1 MNTQTVSFEYKGI
14 AEGKYTEGIIE
25 ALDKDE
31 ASFKLREKKVIIT
44 SMTLVKG
51 QRIKK
56 LKKAGQGEG
65 FLGNLFIGKVKTAD
79 LSLFSKKIST
89 MIRAGLPI
97 LDSFKMVEEQTE
109 NKRLKLIIHQ
119 ITKDLEA
126 GTSLSKCFAKNPAV
140 FDKIYVNMIKAGEA
154 SGKLDIFLT
163 KLTEI
168 LERREDIRRKI
179 KSASFY
185 PKILFFVAG
194 GITVF
199 MLLKVVP
206 IFEEMYG
213 GMGVPLPG
221 LTKMIISASNFVQ
234 SKAGVMSFVILGLAY
249 YLFGFANKRFPKF
262 KRRIDKLSFK
272 LPIFGNLIAQ
282 SIYARIALIMS
293 NLVAAGVSVI
303 ETLEIVK
310 ETNDNLIVSDAI
322 ENVKRGIF
330 SGVDLSKLFLKEP
343 VFPAQFGQLIAV
355 GEKTGNLEEMFTSIA
370 NYYQEEF
377 DNAVQTLSTAIE
389 PIMIVL
395 IGTLIGFLLLAMYM
409 PIFNAGSVVGG

>member
-1 MNTQTVSFEYKGI
+1 MNAQTVSFEYKGI
-14 AEGKYTEGIIE
+14 AEGKYTEGVVE

-44 SMTLVKG
+44 SINIVKG
-51 QRIKK
+51 QKIKK
-56 LKKAGQGEG
+56 AKKAGQGAG
-65 FLGNLFIGKVKTAD
+65 FLGGLFIGKVKTSD
-79 LSLFSKKIST
+79 LTLFSKKIST
-89 MIRAGLPI
+89 MVKAGLPI

-109 NKRLKLIIHQ
+109 NKRLKLIINQ
-119 ITKDLEA
+119 IAKDLEA
-126 GTSLSKCFAKNPAV
+126 GTSLSKCFAKNPDV
-140 FDKIYVNMIKAGEA
+140 FDKIFVNMIKAGEA
-154 SGKLDIFLT
+154 SGKLDIFLM

-221 LTKMIISASNFVQ
+221 LTKMIISASNFV
-234 SKAGVMSFVILGLAY
+234 SSMAGLMTFVIFGLAY
-249 YLFGFANKRFPKF
+249 YLFGYANKRFPKF

-282 SIYARIALIMS
+282 SIYARVALIMS

-310 ETNDNLIVSDAI
+310 ETNDNLIISDAI
-322 ENVKRGIF
+322 ENVKRGVF
-330 SGVDLSKLFLKEP
+330 SGIDLSKLFLKE
-343 VFPAQFGQLIAV
+343 VAFPPQFGQLIAV
-355 GEKTGNLEEMFTSIA
+355 GEKTGNLEEMFISIA

-377 DNAVQTLSTAIE
+377 DNAVKTLSTAIE

>member
-51 QRIKK
+51 QKIKK
-56 LKKAGQGEG
+56 PKKAGQGEG

-89 MIRAGLPI
+89 MIKAGLPI
-97 LDSFKMVEEQTE
+97 LDSFKMVAEQTE
-109 NKRLKLIIHQ
+109 NKRLKLIINQ

-234 SKAGVMSFVILGLAY
+234 SMAGVMSFVILGLAY

-262 KRRIDKLSFK
+262 KRIIDKLSFK

-282 SIYARIALIMS
+282 SIFARIALIMS
-293 NLVAAGVSVI
+293 NLVAAGVSII

-322 ENVKRGIF
+322 ENVKRGVF
-330 SGVDLSKLFLKEP
+330 SGIDLSKLFLKEP
-343 VFPAQFGQLIAV
+343 VFPPQFGQLIAV
-355 GEKTGNLEEMFTSIA
+355 GEKTGNLEEMFISIA

>member
-51 QRIKK
+51 QKIKK
-56 LKKAGQGEG
+56 PKKAGQGEG

-89 MIRAGLPI
+89 MVKAGLPI

-109 NKRLKLIIHQ
+109 NKRLKLIINQ
-119 ITKDLEA
+119 ISKDLEA

-377 DNAVQTLSTAIE
+377 DNAVETLSTAIE

>member
-1 MNTQTVSFEYKGI
+1 MNAQTVSFEYKGI
-14 AEGKYTEGIIE
+14 AEGKYTEGVVE

-44 SMTLVKG
+44 SINPVKG
-51 QRIKK
+51 QRIQK
-56 LKKAGQGEG
+56 LKKTGKGEG
-65 FLGNLFIGKVKTAD
+65 LLGNLFKGKVKTAD

-89 MIRAGLPI
+89 MVKAGLPI

-109 NKRLKLIIHQ
+109 NKRLKLIINQ

-126 GTSLSKCFAKNPAV
+126 GTSLSKCFSKNPDV
-140 FDKIYVNMIKAGEA
+140 FDKIFVNMIKAGEA
-154 SGKLDIFLT
+154 SGKLDIFLL

-234 SKAGVMSFVILGLAY
+234 SMAGLMSLVIFGLAY

-262 KRRIDKLSFK
+262 KRRIDKFSFK
-272 LPIFGNLIAQ
+272 LPIFGNLISQ
-282 SIYARIALIMS
+282 SIYARTALIMS
-293 NLVAAGVSVI
+293 NLVSAGVSVI

-310 ETNDNLIVSDAI
+310 ETNTNLIISDAI
-322 ENVKRGIF
+322 ENVKRGVF
-330 SGVDLSKLFLKEP
+330 SGMDLSKLFLKESA
-343 VFPAQFGQLIAV
+343 FPPQFGQLIAV
-355 GEKTGNLEEMFTSIA
+355 GEKTGNLEEMFSSIA

-377 DNAVQTLSTAIE
+377 DNAVKTLSTAIE
-389 PIMIVL
+389 PIMIVV
-395 IGTLIGFLLLAMYM
+395 IGALIGFLLLAMYM

>member
-1 MNTQTVSFEYKGI
+1 MNAQTATFEYKGI
-14 AEGKYTEGIIE
+14 AEGKYTEGVVE

-44 SMTLVKG
+44 SINPVKG
-51 QRIKK
+51 QRIQKQ
-56 LKKAGQGEG
+56 KKAGKGEG
-65 FLGNLFIGKVKTAD
+65 FLGNLFKGKVKTAD

-89 MIRAGLPI
+89 MVKAGLPI

-109 NKRLKLIIHQ
+109 NKRLKLIINQ

-126 GTSLSKCFAKNPAV
+126 GTSLSKCFSKNPDV
-140 FDKIYVNMIKAGEA
+140 FDKIFVNMIKAGEA
-154 SGKLDIFLT
+154 SGKLDIFLM

-234 SKAGVMSFVILGLAY
+234 SMAGLMSLVIFGLAY

-272 LPIFGNLIAQ
+272 LPIFGNLISQ
-282 SIYARIALIMS
+282 SIYARTALIMS
-293 NLVAAGVSVI
+293 NLVSAGVSVI

-310 ETNDNLIVSDAI
+310 ETNTNLIISDAI
-322 ENVKRGIF
+322 ENVKRGVF
-330 SGVDLSKLFLKEP
+330 SGMDLSKLFLKESA
-343 VFPAQFGQLIAV
+343 FPPQFGQLIAV
-355 GEKTGNLEEMFTSIA
+355 GEKTGNLEEMFSSIA

-377 DNAVQTLSTAIE
+377 DNAVKTLSTAIE

>member
-1 MNTQTVSFEYKGI
+1 MNAQTVSFEYKGI
-14 AEGKYTEGIIE
+14 AEGKYTEGVVE

-44 SMTLVKG
+44 SINIVKG
-51 QRIKK
+51 QKIKK
-56 LKKAGQGEG
+56 AKKAGQGAG
-65 FLGNLFIGKVKTAD
+65 FLGGLFIGKVKTSD
-79 LSLFSKKIST
+79 LTLFSKKIST
-89 MIRAGLPI
+89 MVKAGLPI

-109 NKRLKLIIHQ
+109 NKRLKLIINQ
-119 ITKDLEA
+119 IAKDLEA
-126 GTSLSKCFAKNPAV
+126 GTSLSKCFAKNPDV
-140 FDKIYVNMIKAGEA
+140 FDKIFVNMIKAGEA
-154 SGKLDIFLT
+154 SGKLDIFLM

-221 LTKMIISASNFVQ
+221 LTKMIISASNFV
-234 SKAGVMSFVILGLAY
+234 SSMAGLMSFVILGLAY
-249 YLFGFANKRFPKF
+249 YLFGYARKRFPQF

-282 SIYARIALIMS
+282 SIYARVALIMS

-322 ENVKRGIF
+322 ENVKRGVF
-330 SGVDLSKLFLKEP
+330 SGIDLSKLFLKE
-343 VFPAQFGQLIAV
+343 VAFPPQFGQLIAV
-355 GEKTGNLEEMFTSIA
+355 GEKTGNLEEMFISIA

-377 DNAVQTLSTAIE
+377 DNAVKTLSTAIE

>member
-14 AEGKYTEGIIE
+14 AEGKYTEGVVE

-44 SMTLVKG
+44 SINIVKG
-51 QRIKK
+51 QKIKK
-56 LKKAGQGEG
+56 AKKAGQGAG
-65 FLGNLFIGKVKTAD
+65 FLGGLFIGKVKTSD
-79 LSLFSKKIST
+79 LTLFSKKIST
-89 MIRAGLPI
+89 MVKAGLPI

-109 NKRLKLIIHQ
+109 NKRLKLIINQ
-119 ITKDLEA
+119 ISKDLEA
-126 GTSLSKCFAKNPAV
+126 GTSLSKCFAKNPDV
-140 FDKIYVNMIKAGEA
+140 FDKIFVNMIKAGEA
-154 SGKLDIFLT
+154 SGKLDIFLM

-221 LTKMIISASNFVQ
+221 LTKMIISASNFV
-234 SKAGVMSFVILGLAY
+234 SSMAGLMSFVVLGLAY
-249 YLFGFANKRFPKF
+249 YLFGYANKRFPQF
-262 KRRIDKLSFK
+262 KRRVDKLSFK

-282 SIYARIALIMS
+282 SIYARVALIMS

-310 ETNDNLIVSDAI
+310 ETNDNLIISDAI
-322 ENVKRGIF
+322 ENVKRGVF
-330 SGVDLSKLFLKEP
+330 SGIDLSKLFLKE
-343 VFPAQFGQLIAV
+343 VAFPPQFGQLIAV
-355 GEKTGNLEEMFTSIA
+355 GEKTGNLEEMFISIA

-377 DNAVQTLSTAIE
+377 DNAVKTLSTAIE

>member
-51 QRIKK
+51 QKIKK
-56 LKKAGQGEG
+56 PKKAGQGEG

-97 LDSFKMVEEQTE
+97 LDSFKMVEDQTE
-109 NKRLKLIIHQ
+109 NKRLKLIINQ
-119 ITKDLEA
+119 ISKDLEA

-234 SKAGVMSFVILGLAY
+234 SMAGVMSFVILGLAY

-322 ENVKRGIF
+322 ENVKRGVF
-330 SGVDLSKLFLKEP
+330 SGIDLSKLFLKEP
-343 VFPAQFGQLIAV
+343 VFPPQFGQLIAV

-377 DNAVQTLSTAIE
+377 DNAVETLSTAIE

>member
-1 MNTQTVSFEYKGI
+1 MNIQTVSFEYKGI

-31 ASFKLREKKVIIT
+31 ASFKLREKKIIIT

-51 QRIKK
+51 QKIKK
-56 LKKAGQGEG
+56 PKKAGQGEG

-89 MIRAGLPI
+89 MIKAGLPI
-97 LDSFKMVEEQTE
+97 LDSFKMVAEQTE
-109 NKRLKLIIHQ
+109 NKRLKLIINQ

-154 SGKLDIFLT
+154 SGKIDIFLT

-234 SKAGVMSFVILGLAY
+234 SMAGVMSFVILGLAY

-262 KRRIDKLSFK
+262 KRIIDKLSFK

-282 SIYARIALIMS
+282 SIYARVALIMS
-293 NLVAAGVSVI
+293 NLIAAGVSII

-322 ENVKRGIF
+322 ENVKRGVF
-330 SGVDLSKLFLKEP
+330 SGIDLSKLFLKEP
-343 VFPAQFGQLIAV
+343 VFPPQFGQLIAV
-355 GEKTGNLEEMFTSIA
+355 GEKTGNLEEMFISIA

>member
-31 ASFKLREKKVIIT
+31 ASFKLREKKIIIT

-51 QRIKK
+51 QKIKK

-119 ITKDLEA
+119 ISKDLEA

-377 DNAVQTLSTAIE
+377 DNAVETLSTAIE

>member
-1 MNTQTVSFEYKGI
+1 MNTAAVSFEYKGI

-44 SMTLVKG
+44 SINIVKG
-51 QRIKK
+51 QKVKK
-56 LKKAGQGEG
+56 KKEAKGGG
-65 FLGNLFIGKVKTAD
+65 LFGNLFLGKVKTKD
-79 LSLFSKKIST
+79 LTLFAKKIST
-89 MIRAGLPI
+89 MVRAGLPI
-97 LDSFKMVEEQTE
+97 LDSIKMVEEQTDS
-109 NKRLKLIIHQ
+109 KRLKLIINQ
-119 ITKDLEA
+119 IAKDLEA
-126 GTSLSKCFAKNPAV
+126 GTALSKCFARNPDV
-140 FDKIYVNMIKAGEA
+140 FDKIFVNMIKAGEA
-154 SGKLDIFLT
+154 SGKLDIFLV

-168 LERREDIRRKI
+168 LERRQDIRRKI
-179 KSASFY
+179 KRASFY

-199 MLLKVVP
+199 MLIKVVP

-221 LTKMIISASNFVQ
+221 LTKLIISASNFVQ
-234 SKAGVMSFVILGLAY
+234 SMAGLITFILLGTFY
-249 YLFGFANKRFPKF
+249 YLFKVLNNKIPDF
-262 KRRIDKLSFK
+262 KRRVDKLSFK

-282 SIYARIALIMS
+282 SIYARVALVMA

-310 ETNDNLIVSDAI
+310 ETNNNLVVRDAI
-322 ENVKRGIF
+322 ENVKRGVF
-330 SGVDLSKLFLKEP
+330 SGMDLSKLFLKES
-343 VFPAQFGQLIAV
+343 VFPSQFGQLIAV

-377 DNAVQTLSTAIE
+377 DSAVKTLSTAIE
-389 PIMIVL
+389 PLMIVI
-395 IGTLIGFLLLAMYM
+395 IGALIGFLLLAMYM

>member
-51 QRIKK
+51 QKIKK

-65 FLGNLFIGKVKTAD
+65 FLGNLFMGKVKTAD

-89 MIRAGLPI
+89 MIKAGLPI
-97 LDSFKMVEEQTE
+97 LDSFKMVAEQTE
-109 NKRLKLIIHQ
+109 NKRLKLIINQ

-126 GTSLSKCFAKNPAV
+126 GTSLSKCFAKNPTV

-234 SKAGVMSFVILGLAY
+234 SMAGVMSFVILGLAY

-330 SGVDLSKLFLKEP
+330 SVVDLSKLFLKEP
-343 VFPAQFGQLIAV
+343 VFPPQFGQLIAV

>member
-51 QRIKK
+51 QKIKK

-109 NKRLKLIIHQ
+109 NKRLKLIINQ
-119 ITKDLEA
+119 ISKDLEA

-355 GEKTGNLEEMFTSIA
+355 GEKTGNLEEMFISIA

-377 DNAVQTLSTAIE
+377 DNAVKTLSTAIE

>member
-31 ASFKLREKKVIIT
+31 ASFKLREKKIIIT

-51 QRIKK
+51 QKIKK
-56 LKKAGQGEG
+56 PKKAGQGEG

-89 MIRAGLPI
+89 MIKAGLPI
-97 LDSFKMVEEQTE
+97 LDSFKMVAEQTE
-109 NKRLKLIIHQ
+109 NKRLKLIINQ

-234 SKAGVMSFVILGLAY
+234 SMAGVMSFVILGLAY

-262 KRRIDKLSFK
+262 KRIIDKLSFK

-282 SIYARIALIMS
+282 SIYARVALIMS
-293 NLVAAGVSVI
+293 NLIAAGVSII

-322 ENVKRGIF
+322 ENVKRGVF
-330 SGVDLSKLFLKEP
+330 SGIDLSKLFLKEP
-343 VFPAQFGQLIAV
+343 VFPPQFGQLIAV
-355 GEKTGNLEEMFTSIA
+355 GEKTGNLEEMFNSIA

-395 IGTLIGFLLLAMYM
+395 IETLIGFLLLAMYM

>member
-51 QRIKK
+51 QKIKK
-56 LKKAGQGEG
+56 PKKAGQGEG

-89 MIRAGLPI
+89 MIKAGLPI
-97 LDSFKMVEEQTE
+97 LDSFKMVAEQTE
-109 NKRLKLIIHQ
+109 NKRLKLIINQ

-234 SKAGVMSFVILGLAY
+234 SMAGVMSFVILGLAY

-262 KRRIDKLSFK
+262 KRIIDKLSSK

-282 SIYARIALIMS
+282 SIYARVALIMS
-293 NLVAAGVSVI
+293 NLIAAGVSII

-322 ENVKRGIF
+322 ENVKRGVF
-330 SGVDLSKLFLKEP
+330 SGIDLSKLFLKEP
-343 VFPAQFGQLIAV
+343 VFPPQFGQLIAV
-355 GEKTGNLEEMFTSIA
+355 GEKTGNLEEMFISIA

>member
-1 MNTQTVSFEYKGI
+1 MNTNAVSFEYKGI

-44 SMTLVKG
+44 SINIVKG
-51 QRIKK
+51 QKIQKK
-56 LKKAGQGEG
+56 KQASKGGGL
-65 FLGNLFIGKVKTAD
+65 FGNLFLGKVKTAD
-79 LSLFSKKIST
+79 LTLFSKKIST
-89 MIRAGLPI
+89 MVRAGLPI
-97 LDSFKMVEEQTE
+97 LDSIRMVEEQTD
-109 NKRLKLIIHQ
+109 NKRLKSIINQ
-119 ITKDLEA
+119 IAKDLEA
-126 GTSLSKCFAKNPAV
+126 GTALSRCFAKNPDV
-140 FDKIYVNMIKAGEA
+140 FDKIFVNMIKAGEA
-154 SGKLDIFLT
+154 SGKLDIFLI

-199 MLLKVVP
+199 MLIKVVP

-221 LTKMIISASNFVQ
+221 LTKLIISASNFVQ
-234 SKAGVMSFVILGLAY
+234 SMAGLISFITLGAIY
-249 YLFGFANKRFPKF
+249 YLFGLANKKLPNF
-262 KRRIDKLSFK
+262 KRRVDKLSFK

-282 SIYARIALIMS
+282 SIYARAALVMS

-310 ETNDNLIVSDAI
+310 ETNNNLVVRDAI
-322 ENVKRGIF
+322 ENVKRGVF
-330 SGVDLSKLFLKEP
+330 SGMDLSKLFLKEP
-343 VFPAQFGQLIAV
+343 VFPPQFGQLIAV

-377 DNAVQTLSTAIE
+377 DSAVKTLSTAIE
-389 PIMIVL
+389 PLMIVI
-395 IGTLIGFLLLAMYM
+395 IGALIGFLLLAMYM

>member
-51 QRIKK
+51 QKIKK

-65 FLGNLFIGKVKTAD
+65 FLGNLLIGKVKTAD

-119 ITKDLEA
+119 ISKDLEA

-377 DNAVQTLSTAIE
+377 DNAVETLSTAIE

>member
-1 MNTQTVSFEYKGI
+1 MNAQTVSFEYKGI
-14 AEGKYTEGIIE
+14 AEGKYTEGVVE

-44 SMTLVKG
+44 SINIVKG
-51 QRIKK
+51 QKIKK
-56 LKKAGQGEG
+56 AKKAGQGAG
-65 FLGNLFIGKVKTAD
+65 FLGGLFIGKVKTSD
-79 LSLFSKKIST
+79 LTLFSKKIST
-89 MIRAGLPI
+89 MVKAGLPI

-109 NKRLKLIIHQ
+109 NKRLKLIINQ
-119 ITKDLEA
+119 IAKDLEA
-126 GTSLSKCFAKNPAV
+126 GTSLSKCFAKNPDV
-140 FDKIYVNMIKAGEA
+140 FDKIFVNMIKAGEA

-234 SKAGVMSFVILGLAY
+234 SMAGLMSFVVLGLAY
-249 YLFGFANKRFPKF
+249 YLFGYANKKFPQF
-262 KRRIDKLSFK
+262 KRRVDKLSFK

-282 SIYARIALIMS
+282 SIYARVALIMS

-322 ENVKRGIF
+322 ENVKRGVF
-330 SGVDLSKLFLKEP
+330 SGMDLSKLFLKE
-343 VFPAQFGQLIAV
+343 VAFPPQFGQLIAV
-355 GEKTGNLEEMFTSIA
+355 GEKTGNLEEMFISIA

-377 DNAVQTLSTAIE
+377 DNAVKTLSTAIE

>member
-51 QRIKK
+51 QKIKK

-119 ITKDLEA
+119 ISKDLEA

-322 ENVKRGIF
+322 ENVKRGVF
-330 SGVDLSKLFLKEP
+330 SGIDLSKLFLKEP
-343 VFPAQFGQLIAV
+343 VFPPQFGQLIAV

-377 DNAVQTLSTAIE
+377 DNAVETLSTAIE

>member
-51 QRIKK
+51 QKIKK
-56 LKKAGQGEG
+56 PKKAGQGEG

-109 NKRLKLIIHQ
+109 NKRLKLIINQ
-119 ITKDLEA
+119 ISKDLEA

>member
-51 QRIKK
+51 QKIKK

-109 NKRLKLIIHQ
+109 NKRLKLIINQ
-119 ITKDLEA
+119 IAKDLEA

-234 SKAGVMSFVILGLAY
+234 SMAGVMSFVILGLAY

-377 DNAVQTLSTAIE
+377 DNAVETLSTAIE

>member
-1 MNTQTVSFEYKGI
+1 MNAQTVSFEYKGI
-14 AEGKYTEGIIE
+14 AEGKYIEGVIE

-31 ASFKLREKKVIIT
+31 ASFKLREKKIIIT

-51 QRIKK
+51 QKIKK
-56 LKKAGQGEG
+56 PKKAGQGEG

-89 MIRAGLPI
+89 MIKAGLPI
-97 LDSFKMVEEQTE
+97 LDSFKMVAEQTE
-109 NKRLKLIIHQ
+109 NKRLKLIINQ

-234 SKAGVMSFVILGLAY
+234 SMAGVMSFVILGLAY

-262 KRRIDKLSFK
+262 KRIIDKLSFK

-282 SIYARIALIMS
+282 SIYARVALIMS
-293 NLVAAGVSVI
+293 NLIAAGVSII

-322 ENVKRGIF
+322 ENVKRGVF
-330 SGVDLSKLFLKEP
+330 SGIDLSKLFLKEP
-343 VFPAQFGQLIAV
+343 VFPPQFGQLIAV
-355 GEKTGNLEEMFTSIA
+355 GEKTGNLEEMFISIA

>member
-51 QRIKK
+51 QKIKK
-56 LKKAGQGEG
+56 PKKAGQGEG

-89 MIRAGLPI
+89 MIKAGLPI
-97 LDSFKMVEEQTE
+97 LDSFKMVAEQTE
-109 NKRLKLIIHQ
+109 NKRLKLIINQ

-234 SKAGVMSFVILGLAY
+234 SMAGVMSFVILGLAY

-262 KRRIDKLSFK
+262 KRIIDKLSFK

-282 SIYARIALIMS
+282 SIYARVALIMS
-293 NLVAAGVSVI
+293 NLIAAGVSII

-322 ENVKRGIF
+322 ENVKRGVF
-330 SGVDLSKLFLKEP
+330 SGIDLSKLFLKEP
-343 VFPAQFGQLIAV
+343 VFPPQFGQLIAV
-355 GEKTGNLEEMFTSIA
+355 GEKTGNLEEMFISIA

-377 DNAVQTLSTAIE
+377 DNAVETLSTAIE

>member
-51 QRIKK
+51 QKIKK
-56 LKKAGQGEG
+56 PKKAGQGEG

-109 NKRLKLIIHQ
+109 NKRLKLIINQ
-119 ITKDLEA
+119 ISKDLEA

-322 ENVKRGIF
+322 ENVKRGVF
-330 SGVDLSKLFLKEP
+330 SGIDLSKLFLKEP
-343 VFPAQFGQLIAV
+343 VFPPQFGQLIAV

-377 DNAVQTLSTAIE
+377 DNAVETLSTAIE

>member
-1 MNTQTVSFEYKGI
+1 MNAQTVSFEYKGI
-14 AEGKYTEGIIE
+14 AEGKYTEGVVE

-44 SMTLVKG
+44 SINIVKG
-51 QRIKK
+51 QKIKK
-56 LKKAGQGEG
+56 AKKAGQGAG
-65 FLGNLFIGKVKTAD
+65 FLGGLFIGKVKTSD
-79 LSLFSKKIST
+79 LTLFSKKIST
-89 MIRAGLPI
+89 MVKAGLPI

-109 NKRLKLIIHQ
+109 NKRLKLIINQ
-119 ITKDLEA
+119 IAKDLEA
-126 GTSLSKCFAKNPAV
+126 GTSLSKCFAKNPDV
-140 FDKIYVNMIKAGEA
+140 FDKIFVNMIKAGEA
-154 SGKLDIFLT
+154 SGKLDIFLM

-221 LTKMIISASNFVQ
+221 LTKMIISASNFV
-234 SKAGVMSFVILGLAY
+234 SSMAGLMSLVIFGLAY
-249 YLFGFANKRFPKF
+249 YLFGYANKRFPQF

-282 SIYARIALIMS
+282 SIYARVALIMS

-310 ETNDNLIVSDAI
+310 ETNDNLIISDAI
-322 ENVKRGIF
+322 ENVKRGVF
-330 SGVDLSKLFLKEP
+330 SGIDLSKLFLKE
-343 VFPAQFGQLIAV
+343 VAFPPQFGQLIAV
-355 GEKTGNLEEMFTSIA
+355 GEKTGNLEEMFISIA

-377 DNAVQTLSTAIE
+377 DNAVKTLSTAIE

>member
-51 QRIKK
+51 QKIKK

-89 MIRAGLPI
+89 MIKAGLPI

-119 ITKDLEA
+119 ISKDLEA

-234 SKAGVMSFVILGLAY
+234 SMAGVMSFVILGLAY

-282 SIYARIALIMS
+282 SIYARVALIMS

-322 ENVKRGIF
+322 ENVKRGVF
-330 SGVDLSKLFLKEP
+330 SGTDLSKLFLKEDS
-343 VFPAQFGQLIAV
+343 FPPQFGQLIAV

-370 NYYQEEF
+370 DYYQEEF

-389 PIMIVL
+389 PIMIVV

>member
-1 MNTQTVSFEYKGI
+1 MNTNAVSFEYKGI

-44 SMTLVKG
+44 SSINIVKG
-51 QRIKK
+51 QKVKK
-56 LKKAGQGEG
+56 KKEAKGGG
-65 FLGNLFIGKVKTAD
+65 LFGNLFLGKVKTKD
-79 LSLFSKKIST
+79 LTLFAKKIST
-89 MIRAGLPI
+89 MVRAGLPI
-97 LDSFKMVEEQTE
+97 LDSIKMVEEQTDS
-109 NKRLKLIIHQ
+109 KRLKLIINQ
-119 ITKDLEA
+119 IAKDLEA
-126 GTSLSKCFAKNPAV
+126 GTALSKCFARNPDV
-140 FDKIYVNMIKAGEA
+140 FDKIFVNMIKAGEA
-154 SGKLDIFLT
+154 SGKLDIFLV

-199 MLLKVVP
+199 MLIKVVP

-221 LTKMIISASNFVQ
+221 LTKLIISASNFVQ
-234 SKAGVMSFVILGLAY
+234 SMAGLITFITFGLMY
-249 YLFGFANKRFPKF
+249 YLFGLANKKIPAF
-262 KRRIDKLSFK
+262 KRRVDKLSFK

-282 SIYARIALIMS
+282 SIYARAALVMS

-310 ETNDNLIVSDAI
+310 ETNNNLVVRDAI
-322 ENVKRGIF
+322 ENVKRGVF
-330 SGVDLSKLFLKEP
+330 SGMDLSKLFLKEP
-343 VFPAQFGQLIAV
+343 VFPPQFGQLIAV

-377 DNAVQTLSTAIE
+377 DAAVKTLSTAIE
-389 PIMIVL
+389 PLMIVI
-395 IGTLIGFLLLAMYM
+395 IGALIGFLLLAMYM

>member
-14 AEGKYTEGIIE
+14 AEGKYTEGVVE

-44 SMTLVKG
+44 SINPVKG
-51 QRIKK
+51 QRIQK
-56 LKKAGQGEG
+56 LKKTGKGEG
-65 FLGNLFIGKVKTAD
+65 LLGNLFKGKVKTAD

-89 MIRAGLPI
+89 MVKAGLPI
-97 LDSFKMVEEQTE
+97 LDSFKMVEAQTE
-109 NKRLKLIIHQ
+109 NKRLKLIVNQ

-126 GTSLSKCFAKNPAV
+126 GTSLSKCFSKNPDV
-140 FDKIYVNMIKAGEA
+140 FDKIFVNMIKAGEA
-154 SGKLDIFLT
+154 SGKLDIFLL

-221 LTKMIISASNFVQ
+221 LTKMIISASNFV
-234 SKAGVMSFVILGLAY
+234 SSMAGLMSFVILGLAY

-262 KRRIDKLSFK
+262 KRRIDKFSFK
-272 LPIFGNLIAQ
+272 LPIFGNLISQ
-282 SIYARIALIMS
+282 SIYARTALIMS
-293 NLVAAGVSVI
+293 NLVSAGVSVI

-310 ETNDNLIVSDAI
+310 ETNTNLIISDAI
-322 ENVKRGIF
+322 ENVKRGVF
-330 SGVDLSKLFLKEP
+330 SGMDLSKLFLKESA
-343 VFPAQFGQLIAV
+343 FPPQFGQLIAV
-355 GEKTGNLEEMFTSIA
+355 GEKTGNLEEMFSSIA

-377 DNAVQTLSTAIE
+377 DNAVKTLSTAIE
-389 PIMIVL
+389 PIMIVVIGAL
-395 IGTLIGFLLLAMYM
+395 IVFLLLAMYM

>member
-1 MNTQTVSFEYKGI
+1 MNAQTVSFEYKGI
-14 AEGKYTEGIIE
+14 AEGKYTEGVVE

-44 SMTLVKG
+44 SINIVKG
-51 QRIKK
+51 QKIKK
-56 LKKAGQGEG
+56 PKKAGQGTG
-65 FLGNLFIGKVKTAD
+65 FLGSLFIGKVKTSD
-79 LSLFSKKIST
+79 LTLFSKKIST
-89 MIRAGLPI
+89 MVKAGLPI

-109 NKRLKLIIHQ
+109 NKRLKLIIRQ
-119 ITKDLEA
+119 IAKDLEA
-126 GTSLSKCFAKNPAV
+126 GTSLSKCFSKNPQV
-140 FDKIYVNMIKAGEA
+140 FDKIFVNMIKAGEA
-154 SGKLDIFLT
+154 SGKLDVFLV

-221 LTKMIISASNFVQ
+221 LTKMIISASNFV
-234 SKAGVMSFVILGLAY
+234 SSMAGLMSFVVLGLAY
-249 YLFGFANKRFPKF
+249 YLFGYANKRFPQF

-282 SIYARIALIMS
+282 SIYARVALIMS

-310 ETNDNLIVSDAI
+310 ETNDNLIISDAI
-322 ENVKRGIF
+322 ENVKRGVF
-330 SGVDLSKLFLKEP
+330 SGIDLSKLFLKE
-343 VFPAQFGQLIAV
+343 VAFPPQFGQLIAV
-355 GEKTGNLEEMFTSIA
+355 GEKTGNLEEMFISIA

-377 DNAVQTLSTAIE
+377 DNAVKTLSTAIE

>member
-51 QRIKK
+51 QKIKK
-56 LKKAGQGEG
+56 PKKAGQGEG

-119 ITKDLEA
+119 ISKDLEA

-322 ENVKRGIF
+322 ENVKRGVF

-343 VFPAQFGQLIAV
+343 VFPPQFGQLIAV

-377 DNAVQTLSTAIE
+377 DNAVETLSTAIE

>member
-1 MNTQTVSFEYKGI
+1 MNAQTATFEYKGI
-14 AEGKYTEGIIE
+14 AEGKYTEGVVE

-44 SMTLVKG
+44 SINIVKG
-51 QRIKK
+51 QKIKK
-56 LKKAGQGEG
+56 AKKAGQGAG
-65 FLGNLFIGKVKTAD
+65 FLDSLFIGKVKTAD
-79 LSLFSKKIST
+79 LTLFSKKIST
-89 MIRAGLPI
+89 MVKAGLPI

-109 NKRLKLIIHQ
+109 NKRLKLIINQ

-126 GTSLSKCFAKNPAV
+126 GTSLSKCFSKNPDV
-140 FDKIYVNMIKAGEA
+140 FDKIFVNMIKAGEA
-154 SGKLDIFLT
+154 SGKLDIFLL

-234 SKAGVMSFVILGLAY
+234 SMAGLMSLVIFGLAY

-272 LPIFGNLIAQ
+272 LPIFGNLISQ
-282 SIYARIALIMS
+282 SIYARTALIMS
-293 NLVAAGVSVI
+293 NLVSAGVSVI

-310 ETNDNLIVSDAI
+310 ETNTNLIISDAI
-322 ENVKRGIF
+322 ENVKRGVF
-330 SGVDLSKLFLKEP
+330 SGMDLSKLFLKESG
-343 VFPAQFGQLIAV
+343 FPPQFGQLIAV
-355 GEKTGNLEEMFTSIA
+355 GEKTGNLEEMFSSIA

-377 DNAVQTLSTAIE
+377 DNAVKTLSTAIE
-389 PIMIVL
+389 PIMIVV
-395 IGTLIGFLLLAMYM
+395 IGALIGFLLLAMYM

>member
-51 QRIKK
+51 QKIKK

-119 ITKDLEA
+119 ISKDLEA

-234 SKAGVMSFVILGLAY
+234 SKAGLMSFVILGLAY

-282 SIYARIALIMS
+282 SIYARVALIMS

-377 DNAVQTLSTAIE
+377 DNAVETLSTAIE

>member
-51 QRIKK
+51 QKIKK
-56 LKKAGQGEG
+56 PKKAGQGEG

-109 NKRLKLIIHQ
+109 NKRLKLIINQ
-119 ITKDLEA
+119 ISKDLEA

-234 SKAGVMSFVILGLAY
+234 SMAGVMSFVILGLAY

-377 DNAVQTLSTAIE
+377 DNAVETLSTAIE

>member
-51 QRIKK
+51 QMIKK

-109 NKRLKLIIHQ
+109 NKRLKLIINQ
-119 ITKDLEA
+119 ISKDLEA

-234 SKAGVMSFVILGLAY
+234 SMAGLMSFVVLGLAY

-310 ETNDNLIVSDAI
+310 ETNDNLIISDAI

-377 DNAVQTLSTAIE
+377 DNAVETLSTAIE

>member
-1 MNTQTVSFEYKGI
+1 
-14 AEGKYTEGIIE
+14 
-25 ALDKDE
+25 
-31 ASFKLREKKVIIT
+31 
-44 SMTLVKG
+44 MTLVKG
-51 QRIKK
+51 QKIKK
-56 LKKAGQGEG
+56 PKKAGQGEG

-89 MIRAGLPI
+89 MIKAGLPI
-97 LDSFKMVEEQTE
+97 LDSFKMVAEQTE
-109 NKRLKLIIHQ
+109 NKRLKLIINQ

-234 SKAGVMSFVILGLAY
+234 SMAGVMSFVILGLAY

-322 ENVKRGIF
+322 ENVKRGVF
-330 SGVDLSKLFLKEP
+330 SGTDLSKLFLKET
-343 VFPAQFGQLIAV
+343 VFPPQFGQLIAV

>member
-1 MNTQTVSFEYKGI
+1 MNTAEVSFEYKGI

-44 SMTLVKG
+44 SINIVKG
-51 QRIKK
+51 QKIKK
-56 LKKAGQGEG
+56 KKEAKGGSL
-65 FLGNLFIGKVKTAD
+65 FGNLFLGKVKTKD
-79 LSLFSKKIST
+79 LTLFAKKIST
-89 MIRAGLPI
+89 MVRAGLPI
-97 LDSFKMVEEQTE
+97 LDSIKMVEEQTDS
-109 NKRLKLIIHQ
+109 KRLKLIINQ
-119 ITKDLEA
+119 IAKDLEA
-126 GTSLSKCFAKNPAV
+126 GTALSKCFARNPDV
-140 FDKIYVNMIKAGEA
+140 FDKIFVNMIKAGEA
-154 SGKLDIFLT
+154 SGKLDIFLV

-199 MLLKVVP
+199 MLIKVVP

-221 LTKMIISASNFVQ
+221 LTKLIISASNFVQ
-234 SKAGVMSFVILGLAY
+234 SMAGLITFILLGTFY
-249 YLFGFANKRFPKF
+249 YLFKVLNNKIPDF
-262 KRRIDKLSFK
+262 KRRVDKLSFK

-282 SIYARIALIMS
+282 SIYARVALVMA

-310 ETNDNLIVSDAI
+310 ETNNNLVVRDAI
-322 ENVKRGIF
+322 ENVKRGVF
-330 SGVDLSKLFLKEP
+330 SGMDLSKLFLKET
-343 VFPAQFGQLIAV
+343 VFPSQFGQLIAV

-377 DNAVQTLSTAIE
+377 DSAVKTLSTAIE
-389 PIMIVL
+389 PLMIVI
-395 IGTLIGFLLLAMYM
+395 IGALIGFLLLAMYM